1 MWDLL
6 ALPPCKPKGS
16 KLTQLS
22 WNLSLSNQDCWQAG
36 TESWQH
42 NKGTLISPNSWAR
55 LVRALACGVK
65 AELARVLLRQ
75 RWALGPGD
83 GTAGLRAGSS
93 GSLLHPSWLVAGWV
107 WVFVFC
113 FFSSSLIW
121 GL

>member
-6 ALPPCKPKGS
+6 ALPPRKPKGS
-16 KLTQLS
+16 ELTQLS
-22 WNLSLSNQDCWQAG
+22 WNLSRSNQDCWQAG

-55 LVRALACGVK
+55 LVRALACGVR

-83 GTAGLRAGSS
+83 GTAALAAQDLSCIP
-93 GSLLHPSWLVAGWV
+93 PSWVG
-107 WVFVFC
+107 VFVFGFV
-113 FFSSSLIW
+113 FFSFSLIW